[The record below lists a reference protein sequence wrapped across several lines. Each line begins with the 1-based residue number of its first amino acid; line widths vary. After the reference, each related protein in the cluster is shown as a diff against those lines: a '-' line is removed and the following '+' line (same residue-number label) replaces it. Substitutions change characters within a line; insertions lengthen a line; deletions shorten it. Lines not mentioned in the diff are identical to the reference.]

1 MAVLKVIE
9 LLAESNEGWEAAA
22 QVAVSEAAKTV
33 RGIRSVYVK
42 EQMAVV
48 TGDQITTYRVNVLVT
63 FMVES

>member
-9 LLAESNEGWEAAA
+9 LLAESPEGWEAAA
-22 QVAVSEAAKTV
+22 QAAVSEAAKTV

-48 TGDQITTYRVNVLVT
+48 KGDQITTYRVNVLIT

>member
-9 LLAESNEGWEAAA
+9 LLAESTEGWEAAA
-22 QVAVSEAAKTV
+22 RVAVSEASKTL

-48 TGDQITTYRVNVLVT
+48 KDDQITTYRVNVQVT
-63 FMVES
+63 FMIEG